1 MNKYKHQLI
10 EFLAKNL
17 FFYLIPLFYKP
28 KYKAISMMDLSQCH
42 PETLGYNT
50 YQLLEKQ
57 GLSIFEG
64 YEEHDLKHCLLG
76 IGMDVKGEVNMQYF
90 ELGNGNYSF
99 SVLMVVIFGTL
110 ICPEHF
116 NEFKKCYE
124 KGKQSNKL
132 NSIELNLNIKSNLT
146 QLRQQLNIN
155 L

>member
-28 KYKAISMMDLSQCH
+28 KYKAISMLELSQCH
-42 PETLGYNT
+42 PETLGYST

-99 SVLMVVIFGTL
+99 SVLVVVVFGTL
-110 ICPEHF
+110 LCPEHIKEYWHCF
-116 NEFKKCYE
+116 IS
-124 KGKQSNKL
+124 GKQAKKL
-132 NSIELNLNIKSNLT
+132 NSIELNQHLKSNLFH
-146 QLRQQLNIN
+146 LRHQLNIN
-155 L
+155 